1 MVKITHK
8 RFDNLLDKLVETEWK
23 INELPALSSLDRAKL
38 DHDIAIDH
46 LYYSSKIE
54 GTMLNDK
61 RIEKA
66 IHGTSSAV
74 TER

>member
-1 MVKITHK
+1 MLNTTRKT
-8 RFDNLLDKLVETEWK
+8 FDNLLDKLVEKERK
-23 INELPALSSLDRAKL
+23 INDLPALSSLDKAKL

-54 GTMLNDK
+54 GTTLNDK

-66 IHGTSSAV
+66 IHGISSAF
-74 TER
+74 TEK

>member
-8 RFDNLLDKLVETEWK
+8 KFDNFLDKLVEEERKT
-23 INELPALSSLDRAKL
+23 NALPALSSLDKAKL
-38 DHDIAIDH
+38 DHEIAIEH

-54 GTMLNDK
+54 GTTLNNT

-66 IHGTSSAV
+66 IHGTSSAF